1 MRRNGWSS
9 NLVRRKKKFMK
20 AEELDKRFD
29 NEENVIE
36 YFDLNKKSRPGLT
49 SKKINIEVPS
59 WMLISLD
66 KEAKKIGVTRQSI
79 IKLWIAEKL
88 KRKAV

>member
-1 MRRNGWSS
+1 M
-9 NLVRRKKKFMK
+9 KKKFMK
-20 AEELDKRFD
+20 AEELDKKFD
-29 NEENVIE
+29 NEENIIE
-36 YFDLNKKSRPGLT
+36 YLDLTKKSRPGLT
-49 SKKINIEVPS
+49 SKKINIDVPS
-59 WMLISLD
+59 WMLILLD